1 MPRRQK
7 NILIVIFLTPLT
19 AIVFAILRFAFQT
32 TESIGP
38 TINPAR
44 LVVYSTLE
52 LSFCMY
58 RNSPSYKKRFVLSS
72 CGADWCLI
80 QQSLRHVF
88 PHSVYSLRMDQPQ
101 LLLLEFQSH
110 NAMHNGQKGNAT
122 MAQ

>member
-1 MPRRQK
+1 MLVPFPLLWKLQMPRRQK

-58 RNSPSYKKRFVLSS
+58 RNSPSYKNDSCCRRVVLT
-72 CGADWCLI
+72 GA
-80 QQSLRHVF
+80 
-88 PHSVYSLRMDQPQ
+88 
-101 LLLLEFQSH
+101 
-110 NAMHNGQKGNAT
+110 
-122 MAQ
+122 